1 MILFMNVLNYHC
13 LRTSLSLLQEIIASP
28 LYTEAENALFGDN
41 NNDASL
47 LFAQAD
53 RLYVVAE
60 NLEAIVTEQME

>member
-1 MILFMNVLNYHC
+1 M
-13 LRTSLSLLQEIIASP
+13 QEIIAS
-28 LYTEAENALFGDN
+28 LYAEAENALFEEN

-60 NLEAIVTEQME
+60 NIESIIAEQRE